1 MPDRRGPNLLGM
13 LTQLITTA
21 RQSVLTIA
29 PSMPPRELEER
40 KHEIVSA
47 LDQLLS
53 HGCFTEAADAKP
65 AHDKLSA
72 RERQV
77 FDMMLSGK
85 RLKEIAADLDIS
97 VKTVTTHRSRLMK
110 KLKVEDNLGLYRYGI
125 RHGLIGV

>member
-1 MPDRRGPNLLGM
+1 MLPPM
-13 LTQLITTA
+13 LTELIATA

-29 PSMPPRELEER
+29 PAMPAPELEAR
-40 KHEIVSA
+40 KHEILSA
-47 LDQLLS
+47 LDELSS
-53 HGCFTEAADAKP
+53 HGCFATAADGRP

-72 RERQV
+72 REREV

-110 KLKVEDNLGLYRYGI
+110 KLAVEDNLSLYRYGI
-125 RHGLIGV
+125 RSGLIGV